1 VEEVSTSFWALAPFA
16 KLSFGLKP
24 IQGLTFEPPAKAG
37 GNSWRSSLKVKIGYF
52 KKLHQLESIH
62 ERLI

>member
-1 VEEVSTSFWALAPFA
+1 VEEVSTSFWALAPFV

-37 GNSWRSSLKVKIGYF
+37 GNSWKSSLKIKIGYF
-52 KKLHQLESIH
+52 KKLH
-62 ERLI
+62 